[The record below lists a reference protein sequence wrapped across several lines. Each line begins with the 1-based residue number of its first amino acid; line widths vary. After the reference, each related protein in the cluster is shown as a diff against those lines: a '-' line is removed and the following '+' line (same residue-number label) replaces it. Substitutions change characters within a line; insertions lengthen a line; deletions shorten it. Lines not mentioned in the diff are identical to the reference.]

1 MKYGFYPGCSYKS
14 EAGYKES
21 VEAVCRLIG
30 IELRELPDWNCCG
43 ATSMISMDADDAHL
57 LTARI
62 FALACKE
69 GFDAVVTTCNACYT
83 ALRKTR
89 KILEADSGLLADIN
103 KQLSSEGLNI
113 SSLPSVRHLLEVFY
127 QDVDAASWTGKASP
141 GIADIAVAA
150 YYGCQLT
157 RPWGDV
163 DHPER
168 PQMLDE
174 FIKRLG
180 YKVVDHSA
188 RTLCCGASH
197 FFPYQEQCRSL
208 VDKIIAEARRKGAQV
223 ITTLCPLCQL
233 NLDAGQETRKGP
245 PMPVPY
251 FTQLAGLALG
261 LSPVALGLNKLLNP
275 MDTLL
280 RKIR

>member
-21 VEAVCRLIG
+21 VEAVCRAIG
-30 IELRELPDWNCCG
+30 VDLRELPDLNCCG
-43 ATSMISMDADDAHL
+43 ATSMISMSADDAHR
-57 LTARI
+57 LTARV
-62 FALACKE
+62 FALACGK

-89 KILEADSGLLADIN
+89 KILEANPGLRTEINQQLA
-103 KQLSSEGLNI
+103 SEGLAVTH
-113 SSLPSVRHLLEVFY
+113 LPKVRHLLEVFY
-127 QDVDAASWTGKASP
+127 QDVDGAAWIGKAP
-141 GIADIAVAA
+141 AGIADVPVAA

-157 RPWGDV
+157 RPWGDL

-168 PQMLDE
+168 PQMLDV

-180 YKVVDHSA
+180 YTVVDHSA

-197 FFPYQEQCRSL
+197 FFPYQDQCRFL
-208 VDKIIAEARRKGAQV
+208 VEKIIGEARRKGAHM

-245 PMPVPY
+245 PMPIPY

-261 LSPVALGLNKLLNP
+261 ISPDKLGLNKLLIP